1 MTPATN
7 GVIERLLF
15 VADFAVSEVDDLPV
29 AARAVFDAVARIHVV
44 TPRPTMIVPAA
55 HDR

>member
-1 MTPATN
+1 MTPATS

-29 AARAVFDAVARIHVV
+29 AARAD
-44 TPRPTMIVPAA
+44 
-55 HDR
+55 